1 MATQDEAQPVNH
13 GFGSAAAITAAE
25 TGKGFFRGT
34 GGGMWRGAL
43 IGALVTAAVPVLGL
57 ALFGAGLTTLAVVGG
72 LAAIPG
78 LFIGGL
84 VGAPTGAV
92 AGTLRG
98 LGDGAERVARDR
110 GAAQIA
116 RTQETAASAQVET
129 AKALQSKVIERMS
142 APQVAAAL
150 PAPEQPQPTVREA
163 EYKGQG
169 VAVAQPEQATGFAAR
184 IQQQQAQ
191 AGAEQQVG

>member
-1 MATQDEAQPVNH
+1 MATQDEVQPVNH
-13 GFGSAAAITAAE
+13 GFGSAAAIAAAE
-25 TGKGFFRGT
+25 TGKGFFRGA

-78 LFIGGL
+78 LFIGSAI
-84 VGAPTGAV
+84 GAPTGAV
-92 AGTLRG
+92 AGTLKG

-142 APQVAAAL
+142 VPQVAA
-150 PAPEQPQPTVREA
+150 PAPEQPQPTVCEA
-163 EYKGQG
+163 DYKGQG
-169 VAVAQPEQATGFAAR
+169 VASVQPEQAAGFAAR
-184 IQQQQAQ
+184 IQQQQQAQ
-191 AGAEQQVG
+191 AAAEQQVG